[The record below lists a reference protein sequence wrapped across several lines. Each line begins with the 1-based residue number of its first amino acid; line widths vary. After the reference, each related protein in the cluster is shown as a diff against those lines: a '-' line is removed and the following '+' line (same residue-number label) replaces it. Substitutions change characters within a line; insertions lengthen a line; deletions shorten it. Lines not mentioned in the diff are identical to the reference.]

1 VRDWMEKWRHR
12 TWVAPLGDILLAVM
26 VLALSVKGLS
36 ETNGC
41 PCPPVPVWG
50 YLLVGVQSLVLLG
63 RRYWPVTVALV
74 SGFLALLYGV
84 SSLPDPPVPYAALVA
99 IYTAAARAP
108 QRRAI
113 LVAVVSAAEIALA
126 LILDRA
132 KSDYQDAIFNY
143 LIFATAW
150 LPGFA
155 KSAHAERLAA
165 LEERAAQLE
174 RSQLLESARAVSE
187 ERNRISREL
196 HDIVAHHVSMM
207 VIQAEAAPLLI
218 DRDPKAATEA
228 MDSISQTGRAALTEM
243 RRMMVLMR
251 EGEALPLAPQPDL
264 SVVRELIDGIRSS
277 GLDVSFDLSGD
288 VRALPQGTELTAY
301 RVLQE
306 ALTNVAKHARGARA
320 DVRLDY
326 GPEALHID
334 VRNDSPEAADQIEL
348 PGGNGLAVMRERVAL
363 VGGDLTVGPDEQGD
377 WRVSAL
383 LPVGSQAR

>member
-1 VRDWMEKWRHR
+1 MRDWMEKWRHR

-150 LPGFA
+150 LLGFA

-277 GLDVSFDLSGD
+277 GLDVSFELSGD

-383 LPVGSQAR
+383 LPVGRQAR

>member
-12 TWVAPLGDILLAVM
+12 TWVAPLGDILLAFM

-150 LPGFA
+150 LLGFA

-301 RVLQE
+301 WVLQE

>member
-1 VRDWMEKWRHR
+1 MEKWRHR

-150 LPGFA
+150 LLGFA

-277 GLDVSFDLSGD
+277 GLDVSFELSGD

-383 LPVGSQAR
+383 LPVGRQAR